1 MSPQRRDDRR
11 LTRRAFLSWGGFAAA
26 GIAIGG
32 GFTLAQSHG
41 WLASRRPHAPVPSSP
56 GTPPAGTTGASA
68 AGRPIALIAN
78 SLSDTLTLADG
89 RTLEPFDT
97 IDVGREPHK
106 FRLSLDGQSV
116 YSCNTSSNELI
127 EIDLATLRPVRHIPI
142 LDPYNVMFT
151 KDGSSL
157 YKVAYRYTFVEIHD
171 AHTFQ
176 RIKRLHTGRSPSH
189 MWFSPDGRWFVNT
202 NQHSH
207 TVTVIDTGTMAVAH
221 TLAVDPVPAG
231 IEISRDG
238 EYMFVASG
246 GAGTISVFATQD
258 WRLVKKVHSGKDAHE
273 MIATRDGRTIFVT
286 NRAEDTV
293 SVFDVAQQRVAEKFP
308 APGGPDM
315 PMLSADGA
323 HLWISGRYG
332 DVTTVI
338 DARTLKI
345 LNTFPTGHS
354 PHGVFLGTT
363 RA

>member
-1 MSPQRRDDRR
+1 MSPQRPDGRR
-11 LTRRAFLSWGGFAAA
+11 LTRRSFLRWGGVTAA

-32 GFTLAQSHG
+32 GLTLAESRG
-41 WLASRRPHAPVPSSP
+41 WLAHRRPHAPVPSP
-56 GTPPAGTTGASA
+56 QGTPAAGTTTAAST
-68 AGRPIALIAN
+68 RPVALIAN
-78 SLSDTLTLADG
+78 SLSDTLTLADA

-97 IDVGREPHK
+97 LDVGREPHK
-106 FRLSLDGQSV
+106 FRQSLDGRSV

-127 EIDLATLRPVRHIPI
+127 EIDLETLRPVRHIPI
-142 LDPYNVMFT
+142 LDPYNVIFT
-151 KDGSSL
+151 KDGRSL

-171 AHTFQ
+171 GATFQ

-207 TVTVIDTGTMAVAH
+207 TVTVIDTEKMAVTH

-238 EYMFVASG
+238 AYMFVASG

-273 MIATRDGRTIFVT
+273 MVATRDGRTIFVT
-286 NRAEDTV
+286 NRREDTV
-293 SVFDVAQQRVAEKFP
+293 SAFDVAHQQVVDKFS

-315 PMLSADGA
+315 PMLSGDGA
-323 HLWISGRYG
+323 HLWISGRFG
-332 DVTTVI
+332 DVASVI
-338 DARTLKI
+338 DTRTLKI